1 MVRVSLIH
9 EVKKGLRMIY
19 WGLGVACIAYYFLI
33 GMAARFG
40 LSLSW
45 LWLALGGMF
54 LVVGILC
61 TGEVPK
67 WLRILWRTGLSLG
80 LAAMLALLGVV
91 STGMHQTPPEDLD
104 YLIVLGARV
113 EENGPSRALQR
124 RITAAL
130 QYLEDNPDTVI
141 IASGGQGADEPISEA
156 RCIRDELVENGVSE
170 TQIIMEDRST
180 STVEN
185 LQFSAE
191 LIEDLEA
198 SVGIVTNN
206 YHVYRA
212 TWLAKHLG
220 YSEVYGVAAKYES
233 VTLLHFMVRDAI
245 CLVVEWIR

>member
-1 MVRVSLIH
+1 M
-9 EVKKGLRMIY
+9 KKGLRMMY

-33 GMAARFG
+33 GTAARFG
-40 LSLSW
+40 LSISG
-45 LWLALGGMF
+45 LWLILGGMF
-54 LVVGILC
+54 LIVGILC
-61 TGEVPK
+61 AREVPK

-80 LAAMLALLGVV
+80 LAAMIALMGVV
-91 STGMHQTPPEDLD
+91 SMGMHQTPPEDLD

-113 EENGPSRALQR
+113 EENGPSRALRR

-156 RCIRDELVENGVSE
+156 QCIRDELVKNGISE
-170 TQIIMEDRST
+170 TQILMEDRST
-180 STVEN
+180 STLEN
-185 LQFSAE
+185 LRFSE
-191 LIEDLEA
+191 KLIEDSDA

-212 TWLAKHLG
+212 TWLAKQLG
-220 YSEVYGVAAKYES
+220 YGEVYGVAAKYES
-233 VTLLHFMVRDAI
+233 VTLPHFMVREAI